1 MHLFLKEFIGCYKL
15 FLSEVIALP
24 FVLFKKLKTSI
35 QQLFTFSIYFLCIG
49 CANVVAPEGGLKDTE
64 APKIVK
70 ATPANASTQVT
81 NSFKI
86 IFNEFIKLKEQDIVV
101 SPPLNQ
107 APKIKQKGKYIEV
120 KWNDILKPNTTYTFN
135 FGENIVDYTEGN
147 PYSNLKYVFST
158 GSVIDTLEQSGIVT
172 DAITGKGLEKIA
184 VMLYTENDDSIVCKQ
199 KPYYFTKTDAS
210 GSFHFN
216 YIKEGKY
223 KIFALKDENFNL
235 LYDLPN
241 EKIAFLD
248 SSLSISKVNRGIEL
262 RMFEN
267 FIFKKQNIKS
277 VVRNDVFS
285 YLIRFDKKI
294 NSELVTE
301 KTPSNSFVKIVSGDS
316 ILFYTM
322 QKPTQD
328 SILIPI
334 PKEEVDTILKVE
346 TKYDSTMMKRS
357 RLFVVANFQSSNSVI
372 DKRKL
377 SESSNKSVN
386 PVSNNLLNYG
396 SNLILNF
403 SHPISTENL
412 PSQFILIEDTG
423 KLKTI
428 AKVEELN
435 NQAFHIQAKINYP
448 FKEDHTYELIGRKNQ
463 FKDVCNLSSDSF
475 HIKFVYVAQKHLG
488 NIFLSLSDS
497 IINNSYYAELLNS
510 SKQIIFKQLI
520 QNNHISWKNLVPGA
534 YTIRILVDTNN
545 DSKWN
550 TGNYFK
556 HQQPEKY
563 LFYPKEILVKPNWD
577 NELEWKLN

>member
-1 MHLFLKEFIGCYKL
+1 MGEGEEKFL
-15 FLSEVIALP
+15 VIAL
-24 FVLFKKLKTSI
+24 KKLSLHISHKLKFAIINLQFAILLAS
-35 QQLFTFSIYFLCIG
+35 
-49 CANVVAPEGGLKDTE
+49 CANVVAPEGGLKDNE

-81 NSFKI
+81 TKSFKI

-107 APKIKQKGKYIEV
+107 APRIKQKGKYIEV

-235 LYDLPN
+235 FYDLPN
-241 EKIAFLD
+241 EKIAFAD
-248 SSLSISKVNRGIEL
+248 SSITISKVNKGIEL
-262 RMFEN
+262 KLFEN
-267 FIFKKQNIKS
+267 FVFKKQKIKS
-277 VVRNDVFS
+277 VVRNDVYS
-285 YLIRFDKKI
+285 YLVRFDKKI
-294 NSELVTE
+294 NSELANE
-301 KTPSNSFVKIVSGDS
+301 NKASNSFVKIVSGDS
-316 ILFYTM
+316 VLFYVK

-328 SILIPI
+328 SILITL
-334 PKEEVDTILKVE
+334 PKAEVDTILKVE

-357 RLFVVANFQSSNSVI
+357 RLFVVANFQNSVSSI
-372 DKRKL
+372 DKRKQT
-377 SESSNKSVN
+377 ES
-386 PVSNNLLNYG
+386 VSKNVKPTINTLAYG
-396 SNLILNF
+396 NSLIVNF
-403 SHPISTENL
+403 SHPIATENL

-423 KLKTI
+423 KLKTT
-428 AKVEELN
+428 AKVDALSN
-435 NQAFHIQAKINYP
+435 NAFHLQAKINYP

-463 FKDVCNLSSDSF
+463 FKDVCNLSNDSF
-475 HIKFVYVAQKHLG
+475 HIKFVYAAQKHFG
-488 NIFLSLSDS
+488 NIYLTISDS
-497 IINNSYYAELLNS
+497 IISKSYYAELLNS
-510 SKQIIFKQLI
+510 SKQIISRQLI
-520 QNNHISWKNLVPGA
+520 QNNHISWKNILPGA
-534 YTIRILVDTNN
+534 YAIRVLVDDNN
-545 DSKWN
+545 DTNWN
-550 TGNYFK
+550 TGDYFK
-556 HQQPEKY
+556 HLQPEKY
-563 LFYPKEILVKPNWD
+563 LFYTKEILVKPNWD
-577 NELEWKLN
+577 NELEWKLK